1 MEVEGR
7 NFVAAVAALE
17 EGLGVCGTLEGV
29 PVATRQPQQMIK
41 SETSVQLNSVTLN
54 QWARDLQ

>member
-54 QWARDLQ
+54 Q